1 MKRPCIVLTC
11 LAALNAHAD
20 DLEVVTE
27 IGALATPR
35 ITSPTPDRSDDSL
48 WNTSAGKLHLQ
59 CKQTV
64 AVIDASSVSDSFPS
78 VFCAGYLLGLFE
90 SYYFANVFCPDG
102 FASEGQLARMYV
114 EYMEAHPERGR
125 DHRLDAAMQAFSRAW
140 PCKQPRPLPSRTVL
154 LAQESLSRIGYK
166 PGPVDGFLGT
176 RTRAAIRA
184 FQEDNDMP
192 VDGRLTD
199 ETLSAIAGMR
209 QAR

>member
-48 WNTSAGKLHLQ
+48 WNTS
-59 CKQTV
+59 

-125 DHRLDAAMQAFSRAW
+125 DHRLDATMQAFSRAW
-140 PCKQPRPLPSRTVL
+140 PCKQARPLPSRTVL

-184 FQEDNDMP
+184 FQKDNDMP